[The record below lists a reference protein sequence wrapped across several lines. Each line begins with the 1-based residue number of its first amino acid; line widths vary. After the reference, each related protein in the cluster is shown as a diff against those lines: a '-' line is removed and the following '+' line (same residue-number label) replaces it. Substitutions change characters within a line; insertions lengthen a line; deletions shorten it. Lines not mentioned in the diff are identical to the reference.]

1 MDFEIIEQTT
11 AYQGYFQIVRYRL
24 RHTLFGGGW
33 GPVIT
38 REIFERGDAAAVL
51 PYDPI
56 CDTVVLIEQFRSGA
70 LRAPG
75 GPWLFEIVAGVIE
88 TNESPEAV
96 VRREAVEEAGRTLQR
111 VVPICDY
118 LVSPGGTS
126 ERIHLFCGEV
136 DSRGAEGVFGV
147 ADEHEDI
154 RVQVVSFSEACAWLG
169 SGRLNSASSIIAMQ
183 WLQLNRDKIRRL
195 WEKAD

>member
-1 MDFEIIEQTT
+1 MNFEIIEQTT
-11 AYQGYFQIVRYRL
+11 AYQGYFRIIRYRL

-51 PYDPI
+51 PYDP
-56 CDTVVLIEQFRSGA
+56 CRDTVVLIEQFRVGA
-70 LRAPG
+70 LRAPSG
-75 GPWLFEIVAGVIE
+75 AWLFEIVAGVIE
-88 TNESPEAV
+88 SNETPEGV
-96 VRREAVEEAGRTLQR
+96 VRREALEEAGRTLKR
-111 VVPICDY
+111 MVPICEY

-136 DSRGAEGVFGV
+136 DSRDAEGVFGL

-154 RVQVVSFSEACAWLG
+154 RVHVLSFGEACDWLQ
-169 SGRLNSASSIIAMQ
+169 SGRFISASAIIAMQ
-183 WLQLNRDKIRRL
+183 WLKLNRDGLRRA
-195 WEKAD
+195 WEKTI